1 MEIKNRIK
9 RLEKALKRELGVY
22 ERIRLI
28 EKMSREDIKREEL
41 IKTDKEFIGF
51 CISKPI
57 KNDNENYFLLS
68 PSMLKQKIDGIPDI
82 SFYRV

>member
-9 RLEKALKRELGVY
+9 RLEKALKRELSVY

-28 EKMSREDIKREEL
+28 EKIRQENIKREEL

-51 CISKPI
+51 CISKP

-68 PSMLKQKIDGIPDI
+68 PSILKQKIDGIPDI